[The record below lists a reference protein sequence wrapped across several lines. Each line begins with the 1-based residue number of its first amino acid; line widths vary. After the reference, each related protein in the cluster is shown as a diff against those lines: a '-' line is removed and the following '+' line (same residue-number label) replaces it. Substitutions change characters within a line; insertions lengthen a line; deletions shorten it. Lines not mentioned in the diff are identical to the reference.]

1 MDDGGVR
8 STSSTRQRAHF
19 VMVAISANI
28 GPFVVDLAGRSVTID
43 VYSHMDEG
51 VPRCAFASKVMATY
65 VL

>member
-1 MDDGGVR
+1 
-8 STSSTRQRAHF
+8 
-19 VMVAISANI
+19 MVAISANI